1 MNLHSPLP
9 RSTLARL
16 LHDWTQVDGEPPRQD
31 VAERLGQWLG
41 AADAV
46 QLDGAL
52 QAIEAYPAQA
62 RQRGLRTEPLDA
74 PALQAA
80 LQRTRTELEEMLT
93 AGASVTAEG
102 PQPLQTGYS
111 LHHQRYLTLQK
122 RMELAVAK
130 LRGQV
135 RQTLSRGPV
144 PLRQLAA
151 LDGVLEQVLGAREQ
165 KLLTSVPVY
174 LERRH
179 THWLAAHR
187 QQRAASSPATAPDD
201 PEAWTQPGGW
211 LHSFRQDLREL
222 LLAEL
227 QLRLQPVAGL
237 IEAATEAA
245 AQDRPPEQPELREA
259 T

>member
-1 MNLHSPLP
+1 MNPHSHFH
-9 RSTLARL
+9 RSTLVRL
-16 LHDWTQVDGEPPRQD
+16 LQDWAQVDGEPPRQD
-31 VAERLGQWLG
+31 VAERLGQWLS
-41 AADAV
+41 AVDAV

-62 RQRGLRTEPLDA
+62 RQRGLPVAALDVR
-74 PALQAA
+74 ALQAA
-80 LQRTRTELEEMLT
+80 LRDARAELTDMLT

-102 PQPLQTGYS
+102 AQALHMGYS
-111 LHHQRYLTLQK
+111 PHHQRYLSLQK

-135 RQTLSRGPV
+135 RQALSRGAV

-151 LDGVLEQVLGAREQ
+151 LDGILEQVLGAREQ
-165 KLLTSVPVY
+165 KLLTTVPVY

-179 THWLAAHR
+179 THWLEAHR
-187 QQRAASSPATAPDD
+187 LLRAASGQAGEHDA
-201 PEAWTQPGGW
+201 PEAWAQPGGW

-227 QLRLQPVAGL
+227 QVRLQPIAGL
-237 IEAATEAA
+237 IEAATEHT
-245 AQDRPPEQPELREA
+245 DHGE
-259 T
+259 TT